1 MGGVVAAWVVE
12 RARRKAVL
20 QGARPIAANIL
31 WRRPQTG
38 EGWSCWGGKD
48 VFGRFFDASLS
59 MSGVRSV
66 RTITGIAPPLA
77 PWQGARK
84 RELRSRARAAHLAS
98 MGIV

>member
-38 EGWSCWGGKD
+38 EGWSCWGGKMFLG
-48 VFGRFFDASLS
+48 VSLTPRCLCQGFVV
-59 MSGVRSV
+59 SG
-66 RTITGIAPPLA
+66 
-77 PWQGARK
+77 Q
-84 RELRSRARAAHLAS
+84 
-98 MGIV
+98 